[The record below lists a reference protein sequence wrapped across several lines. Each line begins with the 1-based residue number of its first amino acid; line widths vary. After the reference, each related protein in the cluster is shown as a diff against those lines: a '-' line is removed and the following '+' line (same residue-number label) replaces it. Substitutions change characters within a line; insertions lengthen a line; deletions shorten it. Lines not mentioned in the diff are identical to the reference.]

1 MKSGKSSLDKD
12 RKFLNNLIARIVDI
26 LEEDGQPLENLEVSA
41 VLKENKVKFQQS
53 GKIKTF
59 GITALLAF
67 PIALI
72 VGTCFCAFFD
82 KTSVAIFLC
91 CILAAYLGAC
101 VMLFLY
107 CDKQR

>member
-12 RKFLNNLIARIVDI
+12 RKFLNSQIARIVDI

-59 GITALLAF
+59 GITALLAL

-72 VGTCFCAFFD
+72 IGICVCASVN

-91 CILAAYLGAC
+91 CMLAFCLCAYVA
-101 VMLFLY
+101 LFIY
-107 CDKQR
+107 CARQK